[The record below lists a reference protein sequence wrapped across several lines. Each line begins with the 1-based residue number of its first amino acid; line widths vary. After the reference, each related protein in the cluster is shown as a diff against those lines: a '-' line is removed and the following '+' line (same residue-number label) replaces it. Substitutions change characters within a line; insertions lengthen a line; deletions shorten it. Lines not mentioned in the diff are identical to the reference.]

1 MRPSQ
6 LEIGV
11 MLIVNAMFPPI
22 PVDFES
28 QVIMLEDASE
38 FLGLTE
44 DQRCTVYGELEETVH
59 KDMPTWQACSA
70 IRTALTNCFGVL
82 Q

>member
-6 LEIGV
+6 FDIGV
-11 MLIVNAMFPPI
+11 TLIVNAMFPPI
-22 PVDFES
+22 TMDFES
-28 QVIMLEDASE
+28 QVSMLEDASE

-59 KDMPTWQACSA
+59 NDMPRWQACSA
-70 IRTALTNCFGVL
+70 IRAALTNCQGVL

>member
-6 LEIGV
+6 LEVGV
-11 MLIVNAMFPPI
+11 TLIINAMFPVI

-28 QVIMLEDASE
+28 KVSMLEDASE
-38 FLGLTE
+38 YLGLTE
-44 DQRCTVYGELEETVH
+44 DQRCAIYGELEETVH
-59 KDMPTWQACSA
+59 KDTPAWQARAA
-70 IRTALTNCFGVL
+70 IRAALVNCQGVL